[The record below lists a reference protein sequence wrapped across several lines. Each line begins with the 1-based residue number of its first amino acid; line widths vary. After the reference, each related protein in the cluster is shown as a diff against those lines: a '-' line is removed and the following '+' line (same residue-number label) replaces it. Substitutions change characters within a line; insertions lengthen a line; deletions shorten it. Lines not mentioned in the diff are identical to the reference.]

1 MGRKTKDD
9 FVRMKNLVE
18 NFTPVTARQSLRIE
32 AACEFSGVR
41 AATQRA
47 CAWLAERGLPET
59 EIGAWELAL
68 VEAANNAVEHVRPD
82 EKNLSIV
89 IEISCGERDIE
100 ARITDHTTGFDW
112 PSQIELPDHEAEGG
126 RGLYLIKSLTDHAV
140 YYRDNTEN
148 LLVLRRALPPDCKI
162 IFVESGE
169 AQNRLT
175 EAETALVE
183 MTTELASSYESL
195 VALFRYSAE
204 LGAHTD
210 RKDFSQRLL
219 RDLMPLAEAD
229 CAVLRLLADD
239 GKNLETLLVLPEN
252 ATAPEEKIALVAENF
267 SSVEIR
273 AAQKRQDV
281 WFDAKEPLAPNDPL
295 RGVMRAGH
303 GICHAFFVADQLV
316 GTIALGRLTTEKPF
330 TAAQINLLHTFID
343 FLAIQIVN
351 ARLLDERTVAR
362 VTSRELEIAS
372 EIQHSLLPMELPACP
387 PFALA
392 ASCKNALQV
401 GGDFYDAIAADDGA
415 ALLVIADVMGKGV
428 PAALFAAVLRST
440 IRSMP
445 QLFAQPGELL
455 TTVNRTLFSDFSR
468 VNMFAT
474 AKLVYLNPQRREIIS
489 TRAGHCPLIVYPPQE
504 TKMTARREAGLPLG
518 IEPATI
524 YSQTSMTL
532 SPGAAVLLYTDG
544 ISESRNAAGEM
555 LGEKKLAEILAAAAT
570 ETRTAITAKQFLLE
584 QFAAHRGSSPLT
596 DDQTFILIRHQP

>member
-1 MGRKTKDD
+1 LAGKTKNN
-9 FVRMKNLVE
+9 FVRMKIAAENL
-18 NFTPVTARQSLRIE
+18 TSATQRQLLRLE
-32 AACEFSGVR
+32 MPCEFSGVR

-47 CAWLAERGLPET
+47 RDWMAERGLPET

-82 EKNLSIV
+82 EKHLPIV

-100 ARITDHTTGFDW
+100 ARITDHTNGFEW
-112 PSQIELPDHEAEGG
+112 PSEIELPDHESEGG

-148 LLVLRRALPPDCKI
+148 LLVLRRALPADCKI
-162 IFVESGE
+162 IFIESGE
-169 AQNRLT
+169 IHRRLG
-175 EAETALVE
+175 EAETALAE

-204 LGAHTD
+204 LGVHAD

-229 CAVLRLLADD
+229 CAVLRLLSDD
-239 GKNLETLLVLPEN
+239 GKNLEALLVLPEN
-252 ATAPEEKIALVAENF
+252 KILPDSKIALSEENF
-267 SSVEIR
+267 SFAEIR

-281 WFDAKEPLAPNDPL
+281 WFDQKEPLAENDPL
-295 RGVMRAGH
+295 RVIMRGH

-316 GTIALGRLTTEKPF
+316 GTIALGRLVNEKSF

-351 ARLLDERTVAR
+351 ARLLDERTAAR
-362 VTSRELEIAS
+362 VTRRELEIAA
-372 EIQHSLLPMELPACP
+372 EIQRSLLPTELPACP
-387 PFALA
+387 PFVLA
-392 ASCKNALQV
+392 ASCENALQV
-401 GGDFYDAIAADDGA
+401 GGDFYDAIPADDGA
-415 ALLVIADVMGKGV
+415 VLLVIADVMGKGV
-428 PAALFAAVLRST
+428 PAAFFAAVLRST

-445 QLFAQPGELL
+445 QLFSQPGELL
-455 TTVNRTLFSDFSR
+455 TAVNRTLFSDLSR

-474 AKLVYLNPQRREIIS
+474 AKLVYLNARKSEIIS
-489 TRAGHCPLIVYPPQE
+489 TRAGHCPLIIYQPQE
-504 TKMTARREAGLPLG
+504 TKTVARRQTGLPLG
-518 IEPATI
+518 IEPDTAYLQNI
-524 YSQTSMTL
+524 SPL

-544 ISESRNAAGEM
+544 ITESQNSAGEM
-555 LGEKKLAEILAAAAT
+555 LGEKFLALMLSNAIMKTKNVLA
-570 ETRTAITAKQFLLE
+570 AKQFLLE
-584 QFAAHRGSSPLT
+584 QFTNHRGHAPLT